1 MKIVSVRYWGIR
13 WSDFISNVDVQA
25 YTDLRP
31 LGEMAARHISVVG
44 HIAWLQSSV
53 TVQCTW
59 RSAGTSICQLVVLLV
74 PTGDEALVDP
84 MLDG

>member
-1 MKIVSVRYWGIR
+1 VKIVSVRYWGIR
-13 WSDFISNVDVQA
+13 WSDFVSNVDVQA
-25 YTDLRP
+25 RTGLRP
-31 LGEMAARHISVVG
+31 LGEILAMTSPFFG